1 MDQRF
6 YNLYDEYI
14 HGFIERRSFLER
26 LGRLAGGTAAATA
39 ILPMLE
45 NNMARA
51 ETVAESDARISAE
64 TVNIPGVTG
73 LKGYLVK
80 PKGGRAKKP
89 AVIVIHE
96 NRGLNPH
103 IKDVTRRFATEG
115 FIALGVD
122 YLSPIGGTPADQ
134 DKGAQMIGTLK
145 PEGVVASSRAALA
158 YLKGR
163 EDVNGKVGAVGF
175 CWGGGAVGDL
185 AVADPNLDAG
195 VPYYGRQPAA
205 DRVAAI
211 KAPLLIQYAG
221 MDERINAGIP
231 AFEAALKANKKPYQI
246 FVYDGAQHGF
256 NNDTSEARYNKPV
269 AELAWK
275 RTVDFFKKEL
285 A

>member
-6 YNLYDEYI
+6 FNLYDEYI

-26 LGRLAGGTAAATA
+26 LGQLAGSTAAASA
-39 ILPMLE
+39 ILPLIE

-51 ETVAESDARISAE
+51 ETVPETDARISSE
-64 TVNIPGVTG
+64 TVIIPGVPG

-80 PKGGRAKKP
+80 PKGGKAKKP

-103 IKDVTRRFATEG
+103 IKDVTRRLATEG

-122 YLSPIGGTPADQ
+122 YLSPIGGTPDDQ

-145 PEGVVASSRAALA
+145 PEDVVKSSRAALA

-175 CWGGGAVGDL
+175 CWGGGAVNDL
-185 AVADPNLDAG
+185 AVADRHLDAG

-205 DRVAAI
+205 DQVAAI
-211 KAPLLIQYAG
+211 KAPLLLQYAG
-221 MDERINAGIP
+221 MDERIDAGIP
-231 AFEAALKANKKPYQI
+231 AFEAALKKAKKRYQI
-246 FVYDGAQHGF
+246 YVYEGAQHGF
-256 NNDTSEARYNKPV
+256 NNDTSAARYNKPV
-269 AELAWK
+269 ADLAWS
-275 RTVDFFKKEL
+275 RTLAFFRKEL
-285 A
+285 T

>member
-14 HGFIERRSFLER
+14 HGFIERRSFLDR
-26 LGRLAGGTAAATA
+26 LGRLAGSTAAASVV
-39 ILPMLE
+39 LPLLE

-51 ETVAESDARISAE
+51 ETVAETDARISGE
-64 TVNIPGVTG
+64 TVVIPGVPG

-80 PKGGRAKKP
+80 PKGGKAKKP

-115 FIALGVD
+115 FVALGVD

-134 DKGAQMIGTLK
+134 DQGAKMIGTLK
-145 PEGVVASSRAALA
+145 PEDVVASSRAALA
-158 YLKGR
+158 YLKSR

-175 CWGGGAVGDL
+175 CWGGGAVNDL
-185 AVADPNLDAG
+185 AVADPNLNAA
-195 VPYYGRQPAA
+195 VPYYGRQPPA
-205 DRVAAI
+205 DKVAQI
-211 KAPLLIQYAG
+211 KAPILAHYAG
-221 MDERINAGIP
+221 MDERIDAGIP
-231 AFEAALKANKKPYQI
+231 AFEAALKADKKRYQI

-269 AELAWK
+269 ADLAWK